1 MLIALVQFINSY
13 IFDRA
18 KPKHVATM
26 QGFVVVVGIF
36 LGLLGLVESGRCI
49 SDDEIDKLIERKMKT
64 VMKKY
69 DTKIALLEDKI
80 YSHEKKIR
88 ILEEKCSSLSAEEEK
103 ENLLRFHTVN
113 NNVTNTTLQRNP
125 EQKTTNGH
133 GAQKRIVPGIYDRY
147 VFNFQKGISNV
158 MH

>member
-1 MLIALVQFINSY
+1 MTQKLLSWKIKFIPM
-13 IFDRA
+13 
-18 KPKHVATM
+18 K
-26 QGFVVVVGIF
+26 
-36 LGLLGLVESGRCI
+36 
-49 SDDEIDKLIERKMKT
+49 RKFF
-64 VMKKY
+64 KKY
-69 DTKIALLEDKI
+69 
-80 YSHEKKIR
+80 
-88 ILEEKCSSLSAEEEK
+88 SSLSAEEEK